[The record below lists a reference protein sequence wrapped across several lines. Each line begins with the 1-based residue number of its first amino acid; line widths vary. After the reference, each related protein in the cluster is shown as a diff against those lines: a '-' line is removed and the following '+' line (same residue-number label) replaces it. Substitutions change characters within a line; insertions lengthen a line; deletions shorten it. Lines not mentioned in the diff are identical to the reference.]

1 MVYIPFANNLKVLE
15 SSFKKSIAKTEMNGG
30 LINGATRAVVEGMSG
45 SPAAEKSRDT
55 YVELIAMLLAFFITL
70 VILAFIGQLL
80 WNNVIVDLFSFA
92 RPAKSVWQVLGLF
105 IFVSLIRP

>member
-1 MVYIPFANNLKVLE
+1 MVHLPFPNYLSVIE
-15 SSFKKSIAKTEMNGG
+15 SPFKKSIARTEMNGG

>member
-1 MVYIPFANNLKVLE
+1 M
-15 SSFKKSIAKTEMNGG
+15 SSG
-30 LINGATRAVVEGMSG
+30 LISGATRVVVEGMSG
-45 SPAAEKSRDT
+45 SPQAEKSRDT
-55 YVELIAMLLAFFITL
+55 YVELIATLVAFVITL